1 MPLSA
6 PDLRPY
12 LEELERFA
20 DGQLSAAEQE
30 AFEARLETDPA
41 LYQAYQQYE
50 QLTAD
55 LRWVAGH
62 ETLYQRL
69 LALDRRLDQRQEAL
83 SRVRRRQRQQQSRWG
98 VGVAAA
104 VLALLGLW
112 LLWRPTAPSAATTW
126 KRYYQPEAALPD
138 SVVRETQRPL
148 LAEAMRHYREGEFPP
163 ALQALRRIPTSAI
176 GQDTLTYYNGIFL
189 LSQNE
194 PEQIQAAQPF
204 LRRVATQPGSPL
216 AGRARYHLGMAY
228 WRNQQTT
235 AARNTL
241 RAVSNDPRNPYQE
254 AARRVLRSRVLKD

>member
-1 MPLSA
+1 MPLPA
-6 PDLRPY
+6 PDLRLY

-30 AFEARLETDPA
+30 AFETRLETDPA

-62 ETLYQRL
+62 ETLCQRL
-69 LALDRRLDQRQEAL
+69 LALDQRLDQRQLAL
-83 SRVRRRQRQQQSRWG
+83 SRVRRRQREQQRRWG
-98 VGVAAA
+98 VLVGGVL
-104 VLALLGLW
+104 LALLGLW
-112 LLWRPTAPSAATTW
+112 LMWRPAAPSAANSW
-126 KRYYQPEAALPD
+126 NRYYQPEAGLSD
-138 SVVRETQRPL
+138 SVVREGKRPL
-148 LAEAMRHYREGEFPP
+148 LAEAMRLYREGQYPP
-163 ALQALRRIPTSAI
+163 ALQALQRIPTNAI

-189 LSQNE
+189 LSQDD

-204 LRRVATQPGSPL
+204 LRRVATQASSPL

-254 AARRVLRSRVLKD
+254 AARRVLRSDVLKE

>member
-1 MPLSA
+1 MPLPA

-30 AFEARLETDPA
+30 AFETRLETDPA

-69 LALDRRLDQRQEAL
+69 LALDQRLDQRQLAL
-83 SRVRRRQRQQQSRWG
+83 SRVRRRQREQQRRWG
-98 VGVAAA
+98 VLVGGA
-104 VLALLGLW
+104 LLMLLGLW
-112 LLWRPTAPSAATTW
+112 LLWRPAAPSAANSWNT
-126 KRYYQPEAALPD
+126 YYQPETALPD
-138 SVVRETQRPL
+138 SVVREGQRPL
-148 LAEAMRHYREGEFPP
+148 LAEAMRLYREGQYPQ
-163 ALQALRRIPTSAI
+163 ALQALQRIPTNAI

-189 LSQNE
+189 LSQDD

-204 LRRVATQPGSPL
+204 LRRVATQASSPL

-241 RAVSNDPRNPYQE
+241 RAVSNDPRNPYQP
-254 AARRVLRSRVLKD
+254 AARRVLRSDALKE